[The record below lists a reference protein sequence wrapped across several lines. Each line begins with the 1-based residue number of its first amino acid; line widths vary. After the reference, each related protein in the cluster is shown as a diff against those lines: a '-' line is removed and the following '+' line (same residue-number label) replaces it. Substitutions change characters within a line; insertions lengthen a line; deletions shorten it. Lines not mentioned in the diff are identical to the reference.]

1 MEIVSAE
8 LTLAPCPLCGRRP
21 ELIRYDLGGQA
32 TSASPFL
39 EEIRRSPN
47 YKEYYRLVCNHGV
60 SSSSNRTSFNGQE
73 VYPYRT
79 DVCDMVCKCQQQWNN
94 GSFPF
99 KPHLFPLNSKYI
111 KEVSHEEF
119 VEFLGGE
126 QDGSGC

>member
-1 MEIVSAE
+1 MPITEADLI
-8 LTLAPCPLCGRRP
+8 LKPCPLCGRRP

-32 TSASPFL
+32 TPASPFL

-60 SSSSNRTSFNGQE
+60 SSNRSFFNGQ

-94 GSFPF
+94 GSFFF
-99 KPHLFPLNSKYI
+99 KPYPFPFNPKNM